1 MNRNDLSF
9 TASWPGWGIGQ
20 TLDVPLKDKT
30 GSVIGRVTK
39 ESGESSCSVTVT
51 EPEAIESLRQSF
63 SGEDLRSISMGYQVK
78 PRDDE

>member
-20 TLDVPLKDKT
+20 TLDVPLKDEA
-30 GSVIGRVTK
+30 GNVIGRVTK
-39 ESGESSCSVTVT
+39 GSGESSYSATVT
-51 EPEAIESLRQSF
+51 EPAAIESLRKSF

-78 PRDDE
+78 APNDE